1 MTRLEV
7 VRCIEAGLGMMVL
20 AVSMKTPHR
29 FLRSNEIRLP
39 ASGLLDIPLQLTF
52 ALQVTDRVPRTASLW
67 SCMAKLLSARVC
79 EMR

>member
-7 VRCIEAGLGMMVL
+7 VRCIEAGLGLVVL

-39 ASGLLDIPLQLTF
+39 GSGLLDIPLQLTF
-52 ALQVTDRVPRTASLW
+52 ALQV
-67 SCMAKLLSARVC
+67 
-79 EMR
+79 

>member
-7 VRCIEAGLGMMVL
+7 VRCIEAGLGLVVL

-52 ALQVTDRVPRTASLW
+52 ALQVTESQTRYTQPDGLLMSHTGSL
-67 SCMAKLLSARVC
+67 
-79 EMR
+79 